1 MRQIITVPRR
11 LRFKPPP
18 FLDRNC
24 SSLRSPLPRQLDPH
38 SRRRRQRL
46 QPSHAVVQPP
56 PDSPPHTAAAPTA
69 RKNTTH
75 TGAGA
80 ETDRH
85 GTTSSSGCLRPR
97 HPSVLDFPPSSRL
110 PASRT
115 GSCTWPDS
123 SFMSSMAAAVQQQ
136 REKAASQVW
145 RAVVGWIGFL
155 VQVLL
160 QILRG
165 TPSCAQLFPSSASGT
180 RSSPGPRPRTRRR
193 RWSSCRSAPRSQLTR
208 HLPRHLR
215 LSPWAASRYEASIFF
230 IRFG

>member
-1 MRQIITVPRR
+1 
-11 LRFKPPP
+11 PPP
-18 FLDRNC
+18 SIDRNC
-24 SSLRSPLPRQLDPH
+24 SSPLPSSSTARSSIRLH

-46 QPSHAVVQPP
+46 RPSHAAVQPP

-80 ETDRH
+80 ETDHH

-97 HPSVLDFPPSSRL
+97 HPSVLDFPPSSRS

-115 GSCTWPDS
+115 GSSTWRDS
-123 SFMSSMAAAVQQQ
+123 SSLSSMAAAEVYSPTAAAQQQ
-136 REKAASQVW
+136 REKATSQVW

-165 TPSCAQLFPSSASGT
+165 TPSCA
-180 RSSPGPRPRTRRR
+180 
-193 RWSSCRSAPRSQLTR
+193 
-208 HLPRHLR
+208 
-215 LSPWAASRYEASIFF
+215 
-230 IRFG
+230 